1 MAVMINEKD
10 LHTIITTGGGRGR
23 REAGQS
29 LLKGMRISLFIQP
42 GEISIPKK
50 QVELDNPQIRK
61 DRKVILDSSFLLKA
75 YIQLVT
81 NFY

>member
-1 MAVMINEKD
+1 M
-10 LHTIITTGGGRGR
+10 
-23 REAGQS
+23 
-29 LLKGMRISLFIQP
+29 LKGMRVSLFIQP
-42 GEISIPKK
+42 GEIGVPKK

-61 DRKVILDSSFLLKA
+61 DRKVILDSSFLLRA